1 MHWVNPFFMLQLR
14 CATFTFAAA
23 DHACTCTPCCAGRR
37 PDSIAGKRDE
47 RFPARETAMEETMKA
62 IVRSWRYIATPLVF
76 AGMLNISSA
85 AELNPAAVIYKLPD
99 QIPWGPVNAAG
110 AQTAVVVGDPAK
122 PGFYMVY
129 NKWTKGNHFSRPHFH
144 PNDRYIVVLQ
154 GTWWVGSGPKF
165 DPANT
170 TAMPA
175 GSFVTHFAK
184 QVHWDGAKDEDT
196 VLLIMGEGPATSTA
210 AEEK

>member
-1 MHWVNPFFMLQLR
+1 MRVTTRLWRYPMTLL
-14 CATFTFAAA
+14 AFAAMMGIGA
-23 DHACTCTPCCAGRR
+23 
-37 PDSIAGKRDE
+37 
-47 RFPARETAMEETMKA
+47 
-62 IVRSWRYIATPLVF
+62 
-76 AGMLNISSA
+76 A

-99 QIPWGPVNAAG
+99 QIPWSPVNAAG
-110 AQTAVVVGDPAK
+110 AQSAVVVGDPAK

-170 TAMPA
+170 TPMPA
-175 GSFVTHFAK
+175 GSFVTHFGK

-196 VLLIMGEGPATSTA
+196 ILLIMGEGPATSTA

>member
-1 MHWVNPFFMLQLR
+1 M
-14 CATFTFAAA
+14 
-23 DHACTCTPCCAGRR
+23 GRTNR
-37 PDSIAGKRDE
+37 RWRDL
-47 RFPARETAMEETMKA
+47 A
-62 IVRSWRYIATPLVF
+62 IVLVSFATVST
-76 AGMLNISSA
+76 AGA
-85 AELNPAAVIYKLPD
+85 AELNPAALAYKLPD

-110 AQTAVVVGDPAK
+110 AQSAVVLGDPTK

-144 PNDRYIVVLQ
+144 PNDRFIVVLQ
-154 GTWWVGSGPKF
+154 GTWWVGTGPKF

-170 TAMPA
+170 VAMPA

-184 QVHWDGAKDEDT
+184 QVHWDGAKDEDA
-196 VLLIMGEGPATSTA
+196 VLLIMGEGPGTSTG